1 MTPIRHLP
9 EAPTGR
15 RPLAP
20 GAGIDAHRH
29 DTHQIVYACR
39 GVLSVT
45 TSAGTWVA
53 PANRAIWIPA
63 GTVHEHRAH
72 GDTDLRLVGLADNPL
87 GLDHPTVL
95 VVGPLLRELI
105 IAYTT
110 DTQPSPPRH
119 PDGPGTPPPRPDDGR
134 PRNSSTLK
142 DVPLDPANTGH
153 ALPATRRPPTT
164 PGSADHAFSDALR
177 DDRSPGTVPGTGDST
192 GDSGGGIR
200 GRGSGVG
207 ERSGGGGAGDG
218 GDGRE
223 GGGGR
228 GGGRGGVG
236 DAGGRGGGDGGE
248 RERLWAVLV
257 DQLKRAPE
265 QPLHLPTARDPRL
278 AAVCAIL
285 HRDPADGRTLAQ
297 LAAQAGTSDRT
308 LARLCR
314 RELGMS
320 FPQWRT
326 QLRLHQALLL
336 LADGVAV
343 TTVAHRCGWASAS
356 AFIDVFRRAFG
367 YTPGKAFTL

>member
-1 MTPIRHLP
+1 MTAIRHLP

-39 GVLSVT
+39 GVVSVT

-53 PANRAIWIPA
+53 PANRALWIPA

-87 GLDHPTVL
+87 GLGHPAVL
-95 VVGPLLRELI
+95 AVGPLLRELI
-105 IAYTT
+105 IAYTCDT
-110 DTQPSPPRH
+110 DPAPAPH
-119 PDGPGTPPPRPDDGR
+119 PDSRAR
-134 PRNSSTLK
+134 SS
-142 DVPLDPANTGH
+142 
-153 ALPATRRPPTT
+153 
-164 PGSADHAFSDALR
+164 
-177 DDRSPGTVPGTGDST
+177 
-192 GDSGGGIR
+192 
-200 GRGSGVG
+200 
-207 ERSGGGGAGDG
+207 
-218 GDGRE
+218 
-223 GGGGR
+223 
-228 GGGRGGVG
+228 
-236 DAGGRGGGDGGE
+236 GDGGE

-257 DQLKRAPE
+257 DRLKRAPE
-265 QPLHLPTARDPRL
+265 HPLHLPTARDPRL

-285 HRDPADGRTLAQ
+285 HRDPADGRTLAR
-297 LAAQAGTSDRT
+297 LADQAGTSDRT

-326 QLRLHQALLL
+326 QLRLHHALLL
-336 LADGVAV
+336 LADGVSV
-343 TTVAHRCGWASAS
+343 TAVAHRCGWASAS
-356 AFIDVFRRAFG
+356 AFIDVFKRAFG